1 MSQET
6 KDAAYMSMTPEQK
19 AAFDSANASDKSMML
34 QVGIIATALGK
45 IAVQLSMSVLFAIVF
60 IVILIALV
68 LVLFTRVIRMWMY
81 AIFSPLFALKYFLS
95 DKVDKDS
102 MLSKFDFREFIGLA
116 MVPVV
121 VSAALGFGF
130 MFLTTFQSHLVQ
142 S

>member
-1 MSQET
+1 
-6 KDAAYMSMTPEQK
+6 MTPEQR
-19 AAFDSANASDKSMML
+19 ATFDSESTSASAKSIML

-45 IAVQLSMSVLFAIVF
+45 IAVQLSMSVLFAFVF

-130 MFLTTFQSHLVQ
+130 MFLNTFQSHLVQ
-142 S
+142 SSEAADQK